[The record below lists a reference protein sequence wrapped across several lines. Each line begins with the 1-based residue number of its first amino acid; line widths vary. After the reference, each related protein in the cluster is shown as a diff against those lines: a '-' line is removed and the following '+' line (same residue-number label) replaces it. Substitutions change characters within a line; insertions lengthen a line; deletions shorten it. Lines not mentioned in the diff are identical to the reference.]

1 MHSRLAVAEENLPI
15 INVSV
20 CGPLAQLSCYAEFNR
35 MVQAIARSAGETG
48 FQRVPGARLV

>member
-1 MHSRLAVAEENLPI
+1 MHGRLAVAEENLPI